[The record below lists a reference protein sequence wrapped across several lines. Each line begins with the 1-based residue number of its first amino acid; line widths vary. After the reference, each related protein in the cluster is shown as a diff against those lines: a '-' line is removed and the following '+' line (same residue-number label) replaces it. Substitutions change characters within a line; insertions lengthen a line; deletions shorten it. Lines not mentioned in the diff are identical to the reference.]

1 MKNIAGATN
10 VQKSVASSVNNV
22 KYEIGMEVKHKKFG
36 IGIIENIEPEGDD
49 YKLDIMFDG
58 SGFKR
63 LMANYTPLE
72 ILNK

>member
-1 MKNIAGATN
+1 
-10 VQKSVASSVNNV
+10 
-22 KYEIGMEVKHKKFG
+22 MEVKHKKFG

-49 YKLDIMFDG
+49 YKLEIMFDG

-72 ILNK
+72 ILKDDE